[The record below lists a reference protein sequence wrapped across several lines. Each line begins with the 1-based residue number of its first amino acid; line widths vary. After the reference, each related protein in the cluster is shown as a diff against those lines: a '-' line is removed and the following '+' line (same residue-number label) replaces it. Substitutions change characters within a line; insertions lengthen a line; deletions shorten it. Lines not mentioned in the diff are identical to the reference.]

1 MEYLGES
8 KPVNS
13 VLPLVSICVPTF
25 QHAPFIAT
33 CLDSI
38 LMQETDFRYEILIGE
53 DDSKDGTREIC
64 IRYAEEYPDKI
75 RLFLRKEEDKIF
87 MFGRK
92 AGRLNHLGL
101 YGSARGEFVCICD
114 GDDYWIDPLKLQ
126 KQVKVIQDFPKSSFC
141 ITNTKIE
148 DSEVDFP
155 PGIPQKFTTFLPKQL
170 KKVQYLGHISS
181 WMMRNHMSDLLKNRI
196 VTKPIPLDMVVFTFY
211 KLRGLTVYLPDVTTT
226 YRMNPTGVYRS
237 QSSKKNHKMHYR
249 NNWYLFYYLHQDP
262 IHFLRTIAYSLKRG
276 FHIFVKPKTAPK
288 LNTRNLNEKANHPWS
303 Y

>member
-114 GDDYWIDPLKLQ
+114 GDDLWIDPQKLQ
-126 KQVKVIQDFPKSSFC
+126 KQVKVMRDFPEASFC

-148 DSEVDFP
+148 DGNVDFP
-155 PGIPQKFTTFLPKQL
+155 PGIPDKFTVFSPAQL
-170 KKVQYLGHISS
+170 IKIQYLGHISS
-181 WMMRNHMSDLLKNRI
+181 WMVRNRMSELLKNQI
-196 VTKPIPLDMVVFTFY
+196 VKKPIPLDMVLFTFY
-211 KLRGLTVYLPDVTTT
+211 KLKGLTVFLPEVTSV
-226 YRMNPTGVYRS
+226 YRKNPSGVFRS
-237 QSSKKNHKMHYR
+237 QSSKKNHKAHYR
-249 NNWYLFYYLHQDP
+249 NNWYLFFYLHQDP
-262 IHFLRTIAYSLKRG
+262 IQLIRSTAYSLKRG
-276 FHIFVKPKTAPK
+276 FYIFIKPKKAQKSTA
-288 LNTRNLNEKANHPWS
+288 
-303 Y
+303 